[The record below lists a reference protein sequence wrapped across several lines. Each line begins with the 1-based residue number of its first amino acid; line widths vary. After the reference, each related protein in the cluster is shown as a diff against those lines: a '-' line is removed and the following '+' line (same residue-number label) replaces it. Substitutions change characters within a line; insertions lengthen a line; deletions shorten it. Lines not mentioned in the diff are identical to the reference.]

1 MKFDFVRSVNSPMD
15 DTVKT
20 IFSHDFGSANYG
32 YAITKVKIE
41 GQKVLF
47 RIIENGLCPST
58 IRDLSS
64 TKQRQVQRD
73 SFISWLSGIRDQ
85 HQPDVLAGE
94 RYMTRGIK
102 GPTIESVNIMIG
114 AVENSPVF
122 WPQMIKV
129 IPAATWKNAVK
140 RAGIDLKAEYKRVR
154 VTPHQLDAV
163 LIGLYIGFRGY
174 GRKDFGDV
182 DLPAIW
188 DSILDQ
194 VELTSTNRL
203 INRKVTGRV
212 LPD

>member
-1 MKFDFVRSVNSPMD
+1 M
-15 DTVKT
+15 KT

-32 YAITKVKIE
+32 YGITQVKLVGDRI
-41 GQKVLF
+41 LF
-47 RIIENGLCPST
+47 RILENGLCPST

-64 TKQRQVQRD
+64 IKQRRTERD
-73 SFISWLSGIRDQ
+73 GFVDWLTKIRDQ
-85 HQPDVLAGE
+85 HRPDVLAGE

-114 AVENSPVF
+114 AVENSPAF

-140 RAGIDLKAEYKRVR
+140 RAGIDLKSEYKRVR

-174 GRKDFGDV
+174 GRKDFGDM
-182 DLPAIW
+182 DLPSIW
-188 DSILDQ
+188 DKILDQ

>member
-1 MKFDFVRSVNSPMD
+1 
-15 DTVKT
+15 
-20 IFSHDFGSANYG
+20 
-32 YAITKVKIE
+32 
-41 GQKVLF
+41 
-47 RIIENGLCPST
+47 
-58 IRDLSS
+58 
-64 TKQRQVQRD
+64 
-73 SFISWLSGIRDQ
+73 
-85 HQPDVLAGE
+85 
-94 RYMTRGIK
+94 
-102 GPTIESVNIMIG
+102 
-114 AVENSPVF
+114 
-122 WPQMIKV
+122 MIKV

>member
-1 MKFDFVRSVNSPMD
+1 M
-15 DTVKT
+15 KT

-32 YAITKVKIE
+32 YGITQVKLVGDRI
-41 GQKVLF
+41 LF
-47 RIIENGLCPST
+47 RILENGLCPST

-64 TKQRQVQRD
+64 IKQRRTERD
-73 SFISWLSGIRDQ
+73 GFVDWLTKIRDQ
-85 HQPDVLAGE
+85 HNPDVLAGE

-114 AVENSPVF
+114 AVENSPAF

-174 GRKDFGDV
+174 GRKDFGDM
-182 DLPAIW
+182 DLPSIW
-188 DSILDQ
+188 DKILDQ

>member
-1 MKFDFVRSVNSPMD
+1 M
-15 DTVKT
+15 KT

-32 YAITKVKIE
+32 YGITQVKLVGDRI
-41 GQKVLF
+41 LF
-47 RIIENGLCPST
+47 RILENGLCPST

-64 TKQRQVQRD
+64 IKQRRTERD
-73 SFISWLSGIRDQ
+73 GFVDWLTKIRDQ
-85 HQPDVLAGE
+85 HNPDVLAGE

-114 AVENSPVF
+114 AVENSPAF

-182 DLPAIW
+182 DLPSIW
-188 DSILDQ
+188 DKILDQ

-212 LPD
+212 LPN